1 MRHKKKSACSFH
13 RSQSTNDLTWPR
25 TRTRA
30 TAAQPAP
37 VDHPR
42 PAASGG
48 PSERRPAVSS
58 IVDHLAQAESWTA
71 GAAARVAA
79 AQSNRRRGAGPT
91 VYLNVYDLSNVGGTD
106 LTGTLASLNRTLMR
120 SWDVGLFHAG
130 VEVAG
135 VEYSYGYCE
144 EGTGVFACE
153 PRDAC
158 GAKFRQAIPMG
169 RAPSDARIIERR
181 LARLVATWPGDA
193 YALLQR
199 NCCHFCDA
207 LCRSLGVGPIP
218 AWVNGLAASVRGAT
232 EFSLFG
238 ASQAPS
244 QRVKPSVAVDV
255 DDAASD
261 ATSQTGTTDDGR
273 REETDDSF
281 DSDASDRRPRWSV
294 DVGPFALGR
303 GWAPAP
309 TPSEELGRRH
319 TSPGRARPLNGAAPP
334 GDGASDS
341 SETDEEAS
349 AIARWLTYRRSVEE
363 EERRTSARPIVERAV
378 AEEQAV
384 DVVEGR
390 V

>member
-1 MRHKKKSACSFH
+1 MAEDEDPSDCS
-13 RSQSTNDLTWPR
+13 SSTPSSRPPSPRGQWWPA
-25 TRTRA
+25 RA
-30 TAAQPAP
+30 PTQLSPA
-37 VDHPR
+37 
-42 PAASGG
+42 
-48 PSERRPAVSS
+48 S
-58 IVDHLAQAESWTA
+58 IDHLAQAESWQSN
-71 GAAARVAA
+71 AAARVAA
-79 AQSNRRRGAGPT
+79 AHTNRRRGAGPT
-91 VYLNVYDLSNVGGTD
+91 VYLNVYDLTNVGGTD

-135 VEYSYGYCE
+135 VEYSYGFCE

-169 RAPSDARIIERR
+169 RAPSDARVIERR

-238 ASQAPS
+238 AASQAPG
-244 QRVKPSVAVDV
+244 RVKPSVAVDV

-261 ATSQTGTTDDGR
+261 ASSQQTGTTAEGE
-273 REETDDSF
+273 REETDESF
-281 DSDASDRRPRWSV
+281 DSDASDRRPPRWSV

-319 TSPGRARPLNGAAPP
+319 TSPGRTRPVNGAAPP
-334 GDGASDS
+334 GDGVSD

-378 AEEQAV
+378 VEEQAV
-384 DVVEGR
+384 DVVESR

>member
-1 MRHKKKSACSFH
+1 MSDEDDSD
-13 RSQSTNDLTWPR
+13 SGSTASSSRPPSRRGQWWPE
-25 TRTRA
+25 RA
-30 TAAQPAP
+30 PTQLSPA
-37 VDHPR
+37 
-42 PAASGG
+42 
-48 PSERRPAVSS
+48 S
-58 IVDHLAQAESWTA
+58 IDHLAQAESWQTN
-71 GAAARVAA
+71 AAARVAA
-79 AQSNRRRGAGPT
+79 AHTNRRRGAGPT
-91 VYLNVYDLSNVGGTD
+91 VYLNVYDLTNVGGTD

-135 VEYSYGYCE
+135 VEYSYGFCE

-169 RAPSDARIIERR
+169 RAPADARVIERR
-181 LARLVATWPGDA
+181 LARLVATWPGEA

-238 ASQAPS
+238 AASQAPG
-244 QRVKPSVAVDV
+244 RVKPSVAVDV

-261 ATSQTGTTDDGR
+261 ASSQQTGTTDDGR
-273 REETDDSF
+273 REETDESF
-281 DSDASDRRPRWSV
+281 DSDASDRRPPRWSV

-319 TSPGRARPLNGAAPP
+319 TSPDRPTVRHTNGAAP
-334 GDGASDS
+334 GDGVSD

-363 EERRTSARPIVERAV
+363 EERRTSARPIVEQAFV
-378 AEEQAV
+378 EEQAV
-384 DVVEGR
+384 EGR

>member
-1 MRHKKKSACSFH
+1 MADEDDSDSGTDASSSRPPSP
-13 RSQSTNDLTWPR
+13 RGQWWPE
-25 TRTRA
+25 RA
-30 TAAQPAP
+30 PAQLSPA
-37 VDHPR
+37 
-42 PAASGG
+42 S
-48 PSERRPAVSS
+48 
-58 IVDHLAQAESWTA
+58 VDHLAQAESWTA

-232 EFSLFG
+232 EFTSVWNQI
-238 ASQAPS
+238 S
-244 QRVKPSVAVDV
+244 VSVA
-255 DDAASD
+255 AS
-261 ATSQTGTTDDGR
+261 ARWRG
-273 REETDDSF
+273 DS
-281 DSDASDRRPRWSV
+281 
-294 DVGPFALGR
+294 
-303 GWAPAP
+303 
-309 TPSEELGRRH
+309 TPSTRCFPRDRVGSMAWRL
-319 TSPGRARPLNGAAPP
+319 TKV
-334 GDGASDS
+334 
-341 SETDEEAS
+341 S
-349 AIARWLTYRRSVEE
+349 AMILRIT
-363 EERRTSARPIVERAV
+363 
-378 AEEQAV
+378 
-384 DVVEGR
+384 
-390 V
+390 

>member
-1 MRHKKKSACSFH
+1 MAEDEDDSDCSTA
-13 RSQSTNDLTWPR
+13 SSSTATLAARPVVA
-25 TRTRA
+25 RA
-30 TAAQPAP
+30 RAGA
-37 VDHPR
+37 
-42 PAASGG
+42 
-48 PSERRPAVSS
+48 AVSS

-106 LTGTLASLNRTLMR
+106 LTGYVSIVEPHVDAVLGRRLISRRASR
-120 SWDVGLFHAG
+120 SPAS
-130 VEVAG
+130 
-135 VEYSYGYCE
+135 YSYGYCE

-158 GAKFRQAIPMG
+158 GGQAPG
-169 RAPSDARIIERR
+169 HPHGPRAVRRAHHRKEAREARGDVAGRR
-181 LARLVATWPGDA
+181 LRATA
-193 YALLQR
+193 AELLPLLR
-199 NCCHFCDA
+199 R
-207 LCRSLGVGPIP
+207 LCRLGVGPIP

-281 DSDASDRRPRWSV
+281 DSTRPT
-294 DVGPFALGR
+294 G
-303 GWAPAP
+303 
-309 TPSEELGRRH
+309 
-319 TSPGRARPLNGAAPP
+319 GRAGPSTWGPSRWGGLGAGADAVRGTWTAPH
-334 GDGASDS
+334 
-341 SETDEEAS
+341 
-349 AIARWLTYRRSVEE
+349 
-363 EERRTSARPIVERAV
+363 V
-378 AEEQAV
+378 A
-384 DVVEGR
+384 G
-390 V
+390 

>member
-1 MRHKKKSACSFH
+1 MAEDEDASDSG
-13 RSQSTNDLTWPR
+13 STASSSRPPSPRGQWWPE
-25 TRTRA
+25 RA
-30 TAAQPAP
+30 PAQLSPA
-37 VDHPR
+37 
-42 PAASGG
+42 S
-48 PSERRPAVSS
+48 
-58 IVDHLAQAESWTA
+58 VDHLAQAESWTA

-232 EFSLFG
+232 EFTSVWNQISG
-238 ASQAPS
+238 APRHRRDVVPVTASTRWRGGSRNISKDDLTHRLISTQVLAL
-244 QRVKPSVAVDV
+244 RRIAGAV
-255 DDAASD
+255 SKG
-261 ATSQTGTTDDGR
+261 Q
-273 REETDDSF
+273 
-281 DSDASDRRPRWSV
+281 
-294 DVGPFALGR
+294 ALGR
-303 GWAPAP
+303 C
-309 TPSEELGRRH
+309 
-319 TSPGRARPLNGAAPP
+319 
-334 GDGASDS
+334 
-341 SETDEEAS
+341 
-349 AIARWLTYRRSVEE
+349 
-363 EERRTSARPIVERAV
+363 
-378 AEEQAV
+378 
-384 DVVEGR
+384 
-390 V
+390 

>member
-1 MRHKKKSACSFH
+1 MADEDVSDSGTETPSSSRPPSP
-13 RSQSTNDLTWPR
+13 RGQWWPA
-25 TRTRA
+25 RA
-30 TAAQPAP
+30 PTQLSPA
-37 VDHPR
+37 
-42 PAASGG
+42 
-48 PSERRPAVSS
+48 S
-58 IVDHLAQAESWTA
+58 IDHLAQAESWQTN
-71 GAAARVAA
+71 AAARVAA
-79 AQSNRRRGAGPT
+79 ADANRRRGAGPT
-91 VYLNVYDLSNVGGTD
+91 VYLNVYDLTNVGGTD

-135 VEYSYGYCE
+135 VEYSYGFCE

-169 RAPSDARIIERR
+169 RAPADARVIERR
-181 LARLVATWPGDA
+181 LARLFATWPGDA

-238 ASQAPS
+238 ASSQAPG
-244 QRVKPSVAVDV
+244 RVKPSVAVDV

-261 ATSQTGTTDDGR
+261 ASSQQTGTTDDGR
-273 REETDDSF
+273 REETDDSC
-281 DSDASDRRPRWSV
+281 DSDASDRRPPRWSV

-319 TSPGRARPLNGAAPP
+319 TSPDRPTVRHTNGAAP
-334 GDGASDS
+334 GDGVSD

-363 EERRTSARPIVERAV
+363 EERRTSARPIVEQAFV
-378 AEEQAV
+378 EEQAIETHV
-384 DVVEGR
+384 
-390 V
+390 

>member
-1 MRHKKKSACSFH
+1 M
-13 RSQSTNDLTWPR
+13 
-25 TRTRA
+25 
-30 TAAQPAP
+30 
-37 VDHPR
+37 
-42 PAASGG
+42 
-48 PSERRPAVSS
+48 
-58 IVDHLAQAESWTA
+58 
-71 GAAARVAA
+71 
-79 AQSNRRRGAGPT
+79 
-91 VYLNVYDLSNVGGTD
+91 
-106 LTGTLASLNRTLMR
+106 TG
-120 SWDVGLFHAG
+120 
-130 VEVAG
+130 
-135 VEYSYGYCE
+135 
-144 EGTGVFACE
+144 
-153 PRDAC
+153 
-158 GAKFRQAIPMG
+158 
-169 RAPSDARIIERR
+169 
-181 LARLVATWPGDA
+181 
-193 YALLQR
+193 
-199 NCCHFCDA
+199 CHFCDA

-281 DSDASDRRPRWSV
+281 DSDASDRRPPRWSV

-319 TSPGRARPLNGAAPP
+319 TSPDRPTVRHTNGAAP
-334 GDGASDS
+334 GDGVSD

-363 EERRTSARPIVERAV
+363 EERRTSARPIVEQAFV
-378 AEEQAV
+378 EEQAV
-384 DVVEGR
+384 EGR
-390 V
+390 VCLLYTSPSPRDA

>member
-1 MRHKKKSACSFH
+1 MDVW
-13 RSQSTNDLTWPR
+13 RSTC
-25 TRTRA
+25 
-30 TAAQPAP
+30 
-37 VDHPR
+37 R
-42 PAASGG
+42 P
-48 PSERRPAVSS
+48 
-58 IVDHLAQAESWTA
+58 
-71 GAAARVAA
+71 
-79 AQSNRRRGAGPT
+79 
-91 VYLNVYDLSNVGGTD
+91 
-106 LTGTLASLNRTLMR
+106 
-120 SWDVGLFHAG
+120 
-130 VEVAG
+130 
-135 VEYSYGYCE
+135 
-144 EGTGVFACE
+144 
-153 PRDAC
+153 
-158 GAKFRQAIPMG
+158 

-181 LARLVATWPGDA
+181 LARLVATWPGEA

-238 ASQAPS
+238 AASQAPG
-244 QRVKPSVAVDV
+244 RVKPSVAVDV

-261 ATSQTGTTDDGR
+261 ASSQQTGTTDDGR
-273 REETDDSF
+273 REETDDSC
-281 DSDASDRRPRWSV
+281 DSDASDRRPPRWSV

-319 TSPGRARPLNGAAPP
+319 TSPDRPRRLNGAAPP
-334 GDGASDS
+334 GDGVSD

-363 EERRTSARPIVERAV
+363 EERRTSARPIVEQAFV
-378 AEEQAV
+378 EEQAV
-384 DVVEGR
+384 EGR